1 MRLGR
6 PDYCASESRI
16 RDPEPGEDPVP
27 NVRDMESRVGAWYL
41 CSSLGCAYRKDIEAE
56 HQLILSLSTTYA

>member
-27 NVRDMESRVGAWYL
+27 NVRDMELGMEHGTCVRVLAVHVGKTSRRNIG
-41 CSSLGCAYRKDIEAE
+41 
-56 HQLILSLSTTYA
+56 